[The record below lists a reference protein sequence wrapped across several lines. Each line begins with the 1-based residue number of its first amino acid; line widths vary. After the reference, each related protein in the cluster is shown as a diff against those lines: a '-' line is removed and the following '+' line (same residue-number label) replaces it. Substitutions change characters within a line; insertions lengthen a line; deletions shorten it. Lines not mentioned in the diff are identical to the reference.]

1 MALSRDDTDRFEAA
15 MPRLKAIAYRLLGS
29 ASDAEDAVQDTFLR
43 WQAADT
49 TRVEVPEAWL
59 TKVLTHVCLNQL
71 TSARARRE
79 TYVGQWLP
87 EPLLAGDP
95 MLGPADTAEQRESVS
110 YAVLA
115 LLERLSPKERAVY
128 VLREA
133 FGHTHREIAEILG
146 ITEAAGQQLLHRARR
161 HVADGGTRTEIDEA
175 AARRIVEEF
184 LAAATSGR
192 IEPLVRLLTE
202 DAVAIG
208 DGGGK
213 VPARAK
219 AFEGALAV
227 ATFMR
232 GLFKPGKSKRALV
245 GGSPEIH
252 ATTANGAPA
261 FVAVLDG
268 RVIGVICLEITA
280 EGISALR
287 SQVNPDKLERATR
300 RWAATDP
307 GDPLFTAF

>member
-1 MALSRDDTDRFEAA
+1 MALTLSDVERFEAA
-15 MPRLKAIAYRLLGS
+15 RPRLEAIAYRLLGS
-29 ASDAEDAVQDTFLR
+29 ASEAEDVVQETFLR
-43 WQAADT
+43 WQAAGADHI
-49 TRVEVPEAWL
+49 EVPEAWL
-59 TKVLTHVCLNQL
+59 TKVLTNLCLNQL

-110 YAVLA
+110 YAVLT
-115 LLERLSPKERAVY
+115 LLERLSPGERAVY

-133 FGHTHREIAEILG
+133 FDYPHREIAEILD
-146 ITEAAGQQLLHRARR
+146 ISEAASQQIFHRAKK
-161 HVADGGTRTEIDEA
+161 HVADGKARTEINEA

-192 IEPLVRLLTE
+192 TEPLVRLLTQ
-202 DAVAIG
+202 DAISIG

-213 VPARAK
+213 VPARTK

-227 ATFMR
+227 AKFMR
-232 GLFKPGKSKRALV
+232 GLFKPGKAKQNLV
-245 GGSPEIH
+245 GGSPEVY
-252 ATTANGAPA
+252 ASTANGEPA
-261 FVAVLDG
+261 VVAVLDG

-280 EGISALR
+280 DGIRAFR
-287 SQVNPDKLERATR
+287 GQANPDKLERATR
-300 RWAATDP
+300 HWAATDH
-307 GDPLFTAF
+307 GEPLLHAF